1 MEARARLRKRALTA
15 ILGRM
20 NEQSFED
27 AVERIVMMHPEYSPE
42 AYAFL
47 RDGLDWT
54 TEKLGRNQATDRHLT
69 GRELCEGL
77 RDYAILQY
85 GPLALLVLMQWG
97 IFETADFGKMVFLL
111 IDEGVFGKK
120 PEDKLTD
127 FDNIYS
133 FEEVFDPE
141 VPEPDCLLAMFDKK
155 KPSRKKT
162 ALREKKTV
170 EKGKGKT

>member
-1 MEARARLRKRALTA
+1 MEARARLRKGALTA

-27 AVERIVMMHPEYSPE
+27 AVERIVSVHPEYSPE

-47 RDGLDWT
+47 RDGLDWAS
-54 TEKLGRNQATDRHLT
+54 EKLGRNQAKDHHLT

-77 RDYAILQY
+77 RDYALLQY

-97 IFETADFGKMVFLL
+97 VFETSDFGKMVYWL

-120 PEDKLTD
+120 PEDRLSD
-127 FDNIYS
+127 FDDVYS
-133 FEEVFDPE
+133 FEEVFDRD
-141 VPEPDCLLAMFDKK
+141 VPEPDFLLQLFAKK
-155 KPSRKKT
+155 KPARKKT
-162 ALREKKTV
+162 ATRKK
-170 EKGKGKT
+170 KPAGNGRKTT